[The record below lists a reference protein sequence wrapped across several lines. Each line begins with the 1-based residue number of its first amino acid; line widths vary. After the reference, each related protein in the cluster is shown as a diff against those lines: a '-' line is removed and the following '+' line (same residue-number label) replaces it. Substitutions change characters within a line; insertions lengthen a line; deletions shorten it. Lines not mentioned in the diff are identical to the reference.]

1 MSTPPVSI
9 FRTLRRLI
17 AFFIA
22 WSLTIPA
29 LILSSLWM
37 FSEKSFRVDLIANLG
52 AQILILCIAVAII
65 DAILRRPRALVFAL
79 LACAIQLTP
88 LVQHRAAF
96 LPRAPGPD
104 APPGAVRFLHY
115 NDSCL
120 SDKKDIYALMERS
133 GADVLSIL
141 CPPVPMQFDVIYG
154 HGLEEKYPGKLF
166 REWKPAPDQVSTE
179 ISAGFV
185 VSRWPLTRVDCT
197 FVGPMADRFIAG
209 VAERPQGRFAI
220 VAVHPRSPR
229 TQQRWNE
236 GNAAVEALVTLCAKL
251 RGDGLAVVVLA
262 DLNATPTGWR
272 SRLACDRGWLR
283 RAKPLFIPDG
293 TYPDVVPW
301 NIRTKQ
307 SSGVGAL
314 WPASIA
320 IDDALVGPGIEVAGW
335 ATLARLQSEHR
346 PVIVDLQI
354 PSRGTSVANPGD
366 R

>member
-1 MSTPPVSI
+1 MPTSRVSI
-9 FRTLRRLI
+9 FRKFLRLI
-17 AFFIA
+17 AFTIA
-22 WSLTIPA
+22 WALTIPA
-29 LILSSLWM
+29 LLLSSLWM
-37 FSEKSFRVDLIANLG
+37 FSAHSFRVDLIANLG

-88 LVQHRAAF
+88 LLEHRAAF
-96 LPRAPGPD
+96 LPRAPGPVS
-104 APPGAVRFLHY
+104 APGAVRFLHY

-120 SDKKDIYALMERS
+120 SDKVDVYALMERS

-141 CPPVPMQFDVIYG
+141 CPPVQMQFDVIYG
-154 HGLEEKYPGKLF
+154 HGLEDKYPGKLL
-166 REWKPAPDQVSTE
+166 REWKPAPDKVSTE

-209 VAERPQGRFAI
+209 VVERPGGRFAI

-229 TQQRWNE
+229 SVQRWHE
-236 GNAAVEALVTLCAKL
+236 GNATVEALVTLCAKL

-262 DLNATPTGWR
+262 DLNSTPTGWR
-272 SRLACDRGWLR
+272 SRVACDGGWLR
-283 RAKPLFIPDG
+283 RAKPLLMANG

-307 SSGVGAL
+307 SSGVGAV

-320 IDDALVGPGIEVAGW
+320 IDDALVGPGIEVVGW
-335 ATLARLQSEHR
+335 ETLARLQSEHR
-346 PVIVDLQI
+346 PVIVDLRI
-354 PSRGTSVANPGD
+354 PSRGTLAANPGD